1 MPPSASSSKPRVKGR
16 HWVLLWLVVFL
27 GVAVVVQAR
36 QASAIGTAARVG
48 QLVEERTALEAE
60 LAALERQVRLATG
73 RRVLGERAERE
84 LGLHFPADSEFIFF
98 YRPQAGDR

>member
-1 MPPSASSSKPRVKGR
+1 MPPSVSSSKPRVRGR

-27 GVAVVVQAR
+27 AVAVAVQAR
-36 QASAIGTAARVG
+36 QASAIGAAGRVG
-48 QLVEERTALEAE
+48 RLVEERTALEAE
-60 LAALERQVRLATG
+60 LAALERQIRIATG

-98 YRPQAGDR
+98 SRPPAGDR

>member
-1 MPPSASSSKPRVKGR
+1 
-16 HWVLLWLVVFL
+16 VFL

-48 QLVEERTALEAE
+48 QLVQERAALESE
-60 LAALERQVRLATG
+60 LAGLERQVRLATG

-98 YRPQAGDR
+98 HRPQAGDR